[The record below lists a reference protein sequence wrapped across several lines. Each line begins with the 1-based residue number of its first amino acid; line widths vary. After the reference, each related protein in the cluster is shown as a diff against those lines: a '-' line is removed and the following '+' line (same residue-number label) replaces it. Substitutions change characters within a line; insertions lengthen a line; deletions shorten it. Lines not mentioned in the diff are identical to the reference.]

1 MSDTASQIF
10 RFILKLALGLFAAI
24 FALSL
29 LVATLVVLAL
39 GWLKAL
45 ITGRKPAH
53 SLLFGRFQQFQ
64 QFTPRGVWPGGS
76 GPRGSAPGP
85 TGGQVVDVEARE
97 IREEKRLS

>member
-10 RFILKLALGLFAAI
+10 RFILKLALSLLAAI

-29 LVATLVVLAL
+29 LAATLAVLAL

-45 ITGRKPAH
+45 MTGRKPAPFQ
-53 SLLFGRFQQFQ
+53 LFGRFQQF
-64 QFTPRGVWPGGS
+64 TPRGAWPGNG
-76 GPRGSAPGP
+76 GPRSSAPGS